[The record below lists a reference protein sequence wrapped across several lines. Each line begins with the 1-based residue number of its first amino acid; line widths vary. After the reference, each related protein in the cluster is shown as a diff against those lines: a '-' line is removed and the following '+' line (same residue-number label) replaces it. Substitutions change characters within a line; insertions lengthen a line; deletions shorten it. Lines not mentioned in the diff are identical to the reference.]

1 MIKRVAIFA
10 GVTMAI
16 VLVGAWGATLF
27 VSTPGVATA
36 VWTSA
41 AIATVVQIAS
51 FSLTRATQPGNV
63 VAGWGSG
70 MLIRFLALA
79 LYGFVGAKALGLMLG
94 PALLSFAAFLFLT
107 TLVEPAFLK

>member
-1 MIKRVAIFA
+1 VIKRVAIFT
-10 GVTMAI
+10 GVTLAI
-16 VLVGAWGATLF
+16 IAVGAWGATLF

-41 AIATVVQIAS
+41 AVATVVQIAS
-51 FSLTRATQPGNV
+51 FALTRATQPGNV

-70 MLIRFLALA
+70 MLLRFLALA
-79 LYGFVGAKALGLMLG
+79 LYGFFGVRALGLMMG
-94 PALLSFAAFLFLT
+94 PALLSLAAFLFLT